1 MALPLDQALYLLL
14 VAGVGF
20 AVAAVAWV
28 IARFARGMASKTEG
42 TLDDKFAKALHLP
55 LSAFSGVIAGVLTLV
70 LLQDRIDP
78 AYVEQSRRMF
88 IGIVLVLGI
97 WGLIRVVRALLERT
111 GERHTRFQP
120 AARVGSRLAALFLYT
135 IAFLMVLAI
144 YGISITPIL
153 TGLGIAGLAVALA
166 LQDTGA
172 NFFAGIWIQTGR
184 ALQPGHYVRLESE
197 KLEGYVEEV
206 GWRVTSIRT
215 LGGNVIV
222 VPNNKLA
229 QSITTDYYLPDPS
242 FSVSQSFRVGFE
254 ADPDHVIKVLAE
266 EAKTVSADLPGI
278 VPGEPFAQLAEIAN
292 DCNVYNVS
300 LRVKEF
306 VEQYAAQRELRM
318 RVLRRFQAEGIR
330 MPYPAQHVLQ
340 ELVDGPKAKRKAS
353 APGGFAPGHR
363 PPRPS
368 KARKAAAHDPLADE
382 AARAKQ
388 EIEARRQQKA
398 EDAADGAK
406 AGKAEAEKSE
416 EAAVKAA
423 AAEPPTPTTA
433 SERTAD
439 GEGRPQSGDAKDAK
453 ESLKP
458 AR

>member
-1 MALPLDQALYLLL
+1 MALPFDQALYLML
-14 VAGVGF
+14 
-20 AVAAVAWV
+20 VAAVGVAAAVLAWG
-28 IARFARGMASKTEG
+28 IARIGLAMAARTEG

-55 LSAFSGVIAGVLTLV
+55 LAAFSGVIAGALTMV
-70 LLQDRIDP
+70 LLQGRIADG
-78 AYVEQSRRMF
+78 YVLQSRRVF
-88 IGIVLVLGI
+88 LGIVLVLGI

-111 GERHTRFQP
+111 GERHARFLP
-120 AARVGSRLAALFLYT
+120 AARVGSRLLALFLYT
-135 IAFLMVLAI
+135 IAFLMVLSI

-184 ALQPGHYVRLESE
+184 AMQPGHYVKLESE

-254 ADPDHVIKVLAE
+254 ADPEQVIKILVE
-266 EAKTVSADLPGI
+266 EGQAVTKALPGI
-278 VPGEPFAQLAEIAN
+278 VPGEPFGQLAEIAN
-292 DCNVYNVS
+292 DCNVYSVTV
-300 LRVKEF
+300 RVKEF

-318 RVLRRFQAEGIR
+318 RILRRFQQEGIR

-340 ELVDGPKAKRKAS
+340 EQVEAPKAKRKPS
-353 APGGFAPGHR
+353 GPGGFAPGRR
-363 PPRPS
+363 PPRPA
-368 KARKAAAHDPLADE
+368 KKAAAHDPMADE

-388 EIEARRQQKA
+388 EIEAKQQQKA
-398 EDAADGAK
+398 EAADGAK
-406 AGKAEAEKSE
+406 AGKEEAGQAEAPGTKPE
-416 EAAVKAA
+416 AA
-423 AAEPPTPTTA
+423 AATA
-433 SERTAD
+433 GERAAD
-439 GEGRPQSGDAKDAK
+439 GDGRPQSGEPKDAK